1 MEILGGVSKMQDI
14 RNFLMENVGFVPF
27 ELSGEIIVK
36 DEEAEINLQDIGKDI
51 DEASLKLFF
60 SRLLKR
66 EVKISFTND
75 EGPEFIVRNWQQLIM
90 NHRLKDYLRLLKP
103 EYNQKNKIVFKTYS
117 PIVINRLTK
126 EKEELDNIL
135 FKYLGDRIPYQ
146 IMIDESLKTTFID
159 DSYHRPDT
167 EDSNLMSNSDI
178 SKKLDDT
185 ERVVIMGRDFKKVPQ
200 PLSLLPSNEGS
211 NVVVNGKIFYKEYNE
226 KGPISTLYITDK
238 KSSAVVKTF
247 SETANNLNNEL
258 DEGDNVLIEGSIF
271 YDSFSHEF
279 AIRPTNIVKLKEE
292 TLERKDNYPTKRV
305 ELHLHS
311 KLSAMEGLLDV
322 GEIVKTIKNWGHKA
336 VAITDSG
343 VVQSI
348 PEFYEK
354 AVAVGIKP
362 IFGIQAYVVDEF
374 VNIISLLTKDK
385 KISETEFVVF
395 DLETT
400 GLEPAMNEIIE
411 IGAVKIK
418 NMKIVSKFHRLVKP
432 RKPVSNFTSNFTGI
446 TNQMLEVEKP
456 IEEVLPQFLSFI
468 EGAVLVAHNAIFDY
482 RFIREWVRR
491 VYNEHFEQ
499 TYIDTVALSKSLL
512 TLKSYGLAK
521 VVEELK
527 LGSFEHH
534 RAHEDANI
542 TALVFLKLIEMA
554 KSQNVEMLSDL
565 EKLKKFIDFKRI
577 QPNDTT
583 ILVKNKTGLKNLY
596 KLVSNAHVKYFYRVP
611 RILKSEL
618 SRMREGLL
626 IGSSG
631 TEDGEI
637 FQTYLRGGSHD
648 EIIEI
653 AKFYDYLELTPLDA
667 LSDKTISEEQLKKI
681 YQDIYNLGNELNM
694 PVVMVSNAHYLD
706 KEDQIFYNALKVG
719 EKRKTSSAH
728 RYLRT
733 TDEMIE
739 EAQRIF
745 GDKEIAEKIVIT
757 NTNEIADQIEIIK
770 PLSNKLHP
778 PKIENAEVEIEE
790 LAKKKAYEI
799 YGNPLPEIVES
810 RLNRELESIVKHG
823 YAVLYL
829 IAQKI
834 VQKSLEDGYLV
845 GSRGSVGSSLVATM
859 LGITEINPL
868 PPHYICPSCK
878 NVEFFDKE
886 EIGSGYDLV
895 DKKCEKCG
903 AKMKKDGQDI
913 PFETFMGFEG
923 DKIPDIDLNFSGD
936 YQNMAHKYIEKM
948 FGEDHVFRAG
958 TISTIADRTAFGF
971 AKKYCEEQGI
981 VKNSEIMRIV
991 KAITGVKRTT
1001 GQHPGGLMIV
1011 PKEEEVYDYT
1021 PIQFPANDNKSN
1033 VQTTHFDYHV
1043 IHNDLVKLD
1052 ALGHD
1057 DPTFIKMMSD
1067 LTGVDPMTIPM
1078 DDKKTLSLF
1087 SSTKA
1092 LKIDLKNELG
1102 TTVGTLGVPEFG
1114 TTFVRMMLE
1123 DTRPKSFSELVRISG
1138 LSHGTDVWAGIAK
1151 NWIDRKIAT
1160 LDEVISC
1167 RDDIMNYLLS
1177 KGAPPKSAFS
1187 IMEKVRKGKGIDEED
1202 IELMKELK
1210 VPEWFI
1216 ISCQKIKYLFP
1227 KAHAAAYVSMAFRIA
1242 WFKVHYPLAFYSTYF
1257 TVKGDEFNLK
1267 VIFSGRDAIK
1277 KRIFEL
1283 RNMDL
1288 DVRKKNEMVVLEL
1301 ALEMMLRGYNFK
1313 MVDLNK
1319 SDSKKFLID
1328 GNSLVVPF
1336 IKVPNL
1342 GEKAAEN
1349 IIKSRE
1355 SGFKSIE
1362 DFAAKSGCNRTNV
1375 ETLRELGVLKD
1386 LPETNQMS
1394 LFKG

>member
-1 MEILGGVSKMQDI
+1 MQDI
-14 RNFLMENVGFVPF
+14 KNFLFENVGFIPF
-27 ELSGEIIVK
+27 EISGQIIVK
-36 DEEAEINLQDIGKDI
+36 NEEAEINLQKIGEDI

-60 SRLLKR
+60 TRLLKKN
-66 EVKISFTND
+66 VKVIFTNN
-75 EGPEFIVRNWQQLIM
+75 EGPEFIVNNWKQLII
-90 NHRLKDYLRLLKP
+90 NHHLKDYLRLLIP
-103 EYNQKNKIVFKTYS
+103 EYSQENKIIFKTYS
-117 PIVINRLTK
+117 PIVKSRLTK

-135 FKYLGDRIPYQ
+135 FKYLGSKTPYE
-146 IMIDESLKTTFID
+146 IIIDESLKPTFID
-159 DSYHRPDT
+159 ESYEKADSQDSDLSSDSDT
-167 EDSNLMSNSDI
+167 
-178 SKKLDDT
+178 SKKLAEI
-185 ERVVIMGRDFKKVPQ
+185 ERVIIIGRDFKKVPI
-200 PLSLLPSNEGS
+200 PLSMLPSNEGS
-211 NVVVNGKIFYKEYNE
+211 KVVVSGKIFYKEYNE
-226 KGPISTLYITDK
+226 KGPVSTIYITDK
-238 KSSAVVKTF
+238 KSSAVIKTF
-247 SETANNLNNEL
+247 SETANILNKEL
-258 DEGDNVLIEGSIF
+258 DDGDNLLIEGVTF

-279 AIRPTNIVKLKEE
+279 AIRPMNIVKLKEE
-292 TLERKDNYPTKRV
+292 TFDREDKYPSKRV
-305 ELHLHS
+305 ELSLHS

-322 GEIVKTIKNWGHKA
+322 DQVVKTIKKWGHKA

-354 AVAVGIKP
+354 ATAEGIKP
-362 IFGIQAYVVDEF
+362 IFGMQAFVVDEF
-374 VNIISLLTKDK
+374 VNIISLLEEDK

-400 GLEPAMNEIIE
+400 GLEPAMHEIIE

-418 NMKIVSKFHRLVKP
+418 NMKIVSKFHSLVKP

-446 TNQMLEVEKP
+446 TNEMLEVEKP

-468 EGAVLVAHNAIFDY
+468 EGTVLVAHNADFDY
-482 RFIREWVRR
+482 RFLREWVRK
-491 VYNEHFEQ
+491 VYNEHLEQ
-499 TYIDTVALSKSLL
+499 TYIDTLALSKSLL
-512 TLKSYGLAK
+512 TLKSYGLDK
-521 VVEELK
+521 VVQELK

-542 TALVFLKLIEMA
+542 TGLVFLKLIEMA
-554 KSQNVEMLSDL
+554 KPKNVEMLSDL
-565 EKLKKFIDFKRI
+565 EKLQKFIDFRRI
-577 QPNDTT
+577 RPSAMT

-626 IGSSG
+626 IGG
-631 TEDGEI
+631 GAEEGEI
-637 FQTYLRGGSHD
+637 FQAYLRGASHD

-653 AKFYDYLELTPLDA
+653 AKFFDYLELTPLDT
-667 LSDKTISEEQLKKI
+667 LSDRSIPEEQLKNI
-681 YQDIYNLGNELNM
+681 YKDIYNLGNELNM

-706 KEDQIFYNALKVG
+706 KEDQIFYNALKVA
-719 EKRKTSSAH
+719 EKRKTSIAH

-733 TDEMIE
+733 TDEMVD

-757 NTNEIADQIEIIK
+757 NTNEIADQVESIK

-790 LAKKKAYEI
+790 IAKKKAYEI

-810 RLNRELESIVKHG
+810 RLNRELESIIKHG

-868 PPHYICPSCK
+868 PPHYICPNCK
-878 NVEFFDKE
+878 KVEFFDNK
-886 EIGSGYDLV
+886 EIGSGYDLP

-903 AKMKKDGQDI
+903 TKMKKDGQDI

-936 YQNMAHKYIEKM
+936 YQNKAHKHIEKM

-958 TISTIADRTAFGF
+958 TISTIADRTAYGF

-981 VKNSEIMRIV
+981 LKNSEITRIV
-991 KAITGVKRTT
+991 KAIAGVKRTT

-1021 PIQFPANDNKSN
+1021 PIQFPANDTKSS

-1067 LTGVDPMTIPM
+1067 LTGVDPMDIPM
-1078 DDKKTLSLF
+1078 DDKETLSLF

-1102 TTVGTLGVPEFG
+1102 TTIGTLGVPEFG
-1114 TTFVRMMLE
+1114 TTFVRKMLE

-1138 LSHGTDVWAGIAK
+1138 LSHGTDVWSGIAK
-1151 NWIDRKIAT
+1151 NWIDRNIAT
-1160 LDEVISC
+1160 LDDVISC

-1177 KGAPPKSAFS
+1177 KGAPPKTAFS
-1187 IMEKVRKGKGIDEED
+1187 IMEKVRKGKGINDED
-1202 IELMKELK
+1202 IELMKNLK

-1267 VIFSGRDAIK
+1267 AIFSGREAIK

-1301 ALEMMLRGYNFK
+1301 ALEMMLRGYNFT
-1313 MVDLNK
+1313 MVDLYK
-1319 SDSKKFLID
+1319 SDSKKFLIE
-1328 GNSLVVPF
+1328 GNSLIVPF

-1355 SGFKSIE
+1355 NGYKSIE
-1362 DFAAKSGCNRTNV
+1362 DFAAKSGCNKTNV
-1375 ETLRELGVLKD
+1375 ETLRELGVLKN

-1394 LFKG
+1394 LFRG

>member
-1 MEILGGVSKMQDI
+1 MEILGGASKMQDI
-14 RNFLMENVGFVPF
+14 KNFLMENVGFIPF
-27 ELSGEIIVK
+27 EISGEIIVK

-60 SRLLKR
+60 TRLLKR
-66 EVKISFTND
+66 DVKISFTND

-103 EYNQKNKIVFKTYS
+103 EYSQENKIVFKTYS
-117 PIVINRLTK
+117 PIVKNRLTK

-135 FKYLGDRIPYQ
+135 FKYLGGRIPYE
-146 IMIDESLKTTFID
+146 IIIDESLKPTFID
-159 DSYHRPDT
+159 KGYDRSDSQ
-167 EDSNLMSNSDI
+167 DSNLMSNSNI
-178 SKKLDDT
+178 SKKLADT
-185 ERVVIMGRDFKKVPQ
+185 ERVVIMGRDFKKVPL
-200 PLSLLPSNEGS
+200 PLSMLPSNEGS

-226 KGPISTLYITDK
+226 KGPVSTLFITDK

-247 SETANNLNNEL
+247 SETANNLNKEL
-258 DEGDNVLIEGSIF
+258 DEGDNVLIEGIIF

-279 AIRPTNIVKLKEE
+279 AIRPMNIVKLKEE

-311 KLSAMEGLLDV
+311 KLSTMEGLLDV
-322 GEIVKTIKNWGHKA
+322 GEVVKTIKNWGHKA

-354 AVAVGIKP
+354 AVAEGIKP
-362 IFGIQAYVVDEF
+362 IFGMQAYVVDEF
-374 VNIISLLTKDK
+374 VNIISLLAEDK

-400 GLEPAMNEIIE
+400 GLEPAMHEIIE

-418 NMKIVSKFHRLVKP
+418 NLKIVSKFHRLIKP

-468 EGAVLVAHNAIFDY
+468 EGTVLVAHNADFDY
-482 RFIREWVRR
+482 RFIREWVRK

-499 TYIDTVALSKSLL
+499 TYIDTLALSKSLL
-512 TLKSYGLAK
+512 TLKGYGLDK

-527 LGSFEHH
+527 LGNFEHH

-554 KSQNVEMLSDL
+554 KPKNVEMLSDL
-565 EKLKKFIDFKRI
+565 EKLQKFIDFRRI
-577 QPNDTT
+577 RPSTMT
-583 ILVKNKTGLKNLY
+583 ILVKNKIGLKNLY

-626 IGSSG
+626 IGSG
-631 TEDGEI
+631 AEEGEI

-667 LSDKTISEEQLKKI
+667 LSERSISEEQLKKI
-681 YQDIYNLGNELNM
+681 YKDIYNLGNELNM

-706 KEDQIFYNALKVG
+706 KEDQIFYNALKVA
-719 EKRKTSSAH
+719 EKRKTSTAH

-733 TDEMIE
+733 TDEMVD

-757 NTNEIADQIEIIK
+757 NTNEIADQVESIK

-790 LAKKKAYEI
+790 IAKKKAYEI

-810 RLNRELESIVKHG
+810 RLNRELESIIKHG

-868 PPHYICPSCK
+868 PPHYICPNCK
-878 NVEFFDKE
+878 NVEFFDNK
-886 EIGSGYDLV
+886 EIGSGYDLP

-903 AKMKKDGQDI
+903 TKMKKDGQDI

-936 YQNMAHKYIEKM
+936 YQNIAHKYIEKM

-981 VKNSEIMRIV
+981 VKNSEITRIV

-1021 PIQFPANDNKSN
+1021 PIQFPANDTKAN

-1067 LTGVDPMTIPM
+1067 LTGVDPMAIPM

-1114 TTFVRMMLE
+1114 TTFVRRMLE

-1138 LSHGTDVWAGIAK
+1138 LSHGTDVWSGIAK
-1151 NWIDRKIAT
+1151 NWIDRKVAT

-1187 IMEKVRKGKGIDEED
+1187 IMEKVRKGKGIDAED

-1267 VIFSGRDAIK
+1267 VIFSGREAIK
-1277 KRIFEL
+1277 RRIFEL

-1301 ALEMMLRGYNFK
+1301 ALEMMLRGFNFT
-1313 MVDLNK
+1313 MVDLYK

-1328 GNSLVVPF
+1328 GNSLIVPF

-1355 SGFKSIE
+1355 NGFKSIE
-1362 DFAAKSGCNRTNV
+1362 DFAAKSGCNKTNV
-1375 ETLRELGVLKD
+1375 ETLRELGVLKN